1 MKIEYDF
8 KTTIVNIKIGEC
20 FLYKDEL
27 YMRIDWSEF
36 VKTDDHFPNLAI
48 NLHTNKL
55 DSFTSNAIVN
65 KVKSKIVIGQYPVGE

>member
-36 VKTDDHFPNLAI
+36 VKTDAHFPNLAI

-55 DSFTSNAIVN
+55 DSFASNAIVN